1 MRRFLT
7 IICALTAMCCVAQ
20 GQSVT
25 ITKGT
30 AGKML
35 DEESVQNG
43 WYLGR
48 HGNDD
53 CWLTRTED
61 GPKSFVRSDD
71 WQLVLLDRNL
81 NVHGRLELPMSRNC
95 KVLAARNLGH
105 YAGVIMVDSSE
116 ARTLTL
122 VKFEVEL
129 DSMRLVGG
137 KVDTLAQ
144 YEKEPTDRCF
154 VWGAVSENDEY
165 VGVLTLIQMTKKRQ
179 YVAVATMYGSEL
191 EELWRKEFAVGTT
204 NSIAVTNEGEMVT
217 LGFEEGNA
225 EQLFTINVITRK
237 TGDTY
242 GLKMNCDRVKDM
254 QILNVLGRKVL
265 CAGLFSPLTTDPRDN
280 MVGGTVSMA
289 FDLDSTKLTSF
300 VVRPFQNEDMNILLN
315 KKTKKV
321 QHSQQAPMVVPLA
334 WTPMPYGAVLA
345 VGHRHTMHY
354 VNANG
359 TIETSYF
366 AQGIHLVAL
375 DEDGHVKWARN
386 VRRNDMQKHADEKLF
401 VALFPM
407 GDTVCLLKSE
417 HPKYPATYDIAKD
430 VKELE
435 MGDKN
440 NLVMYALT
448 ESGEVKKT
456 VLEQK
461 TKHSLVSAAK
471 RGDSEVVML
480 TLDGSKSRMVE
491 MKIEK

>member
-1 MRRFLT
+1 MVA
-7 IICALTAMCCVAQ
+7 ICCVAQ
-20 GQSVT
+20 GQSIT
-25 ITKGT
+25 ITKGA

-35 DEESVQNG
+35 DEESVRNG

-71 WQLVLLDRNL
+71 WQLVQVDRNL
-81 NVHGRLELPMSRNC
+81 NIHGRLELPMSRNY
-95 KVLAARNLGH
+95 KVAVARNLGH

-116 ARTLTL
+116 ARTMTL
-122 VKFEVEL
+122 VKFEVDL
-129 DSMRLVGG
+129 DSMKLVGG

-144 YEKEPTDRCF
+144 YEKTPTDKCF
-154 VWGAVSENDEY
+154 VWGAVSENGDY
-165 VGVLTLIQMTKKRQ
+165 AGVLTLIQMTKKRQ
-179 YVAVATMYGSEL
+179 YVAVATMYGAEL

-204 NSIAVTNEGEMVT
+204 SSIAVTNEGEMVT

-225 EQLFTINVITRK
+225 EQLFTINVIGK
-237 TGDTY
+237 KYGDTY
-242 GLKMNCDRVKDM
+242 GVRMNCDRVKDM
-254 QILNVLGRKVL
+254 QIVNVLNRKVL
-265 CAGLFSPLTTDPRDN
+265 CAGLFSPLTSDPKDN

-289 FDLDSTKLTSF
+289 FDLDSTELTSF

-321 QHSQQAPMVVPLA
+321 QHSQQTQMVVPLA
-334 WTPMPYGAVLA
+334 YAPMPYGAVLA
-345 VGHRHTMHY
+345 VGHRHTLRY
-354 VNANG
+354 INANG
-359 TIETSYF
+359 TTETSYF

-375 DEDGHVKWARN
+375 DEDGKVMWARN
-386 VRRNDMQKHADEKLF
+386 VRRNDMQKHSDEKLYM
-401 VALFPM
+401 ALFPM

-417 HPKYPATYDIAKD
+417 HPKYPATYDISKD

-440 NLVMYALT
+440 NLVLYMVS

-471 RGDSEVVML
+471 RGDGEVVML
-480 TLDGSKSRMVE
+480 TLDGGKSRMVE
-491 MKIEK
+491 MKIE